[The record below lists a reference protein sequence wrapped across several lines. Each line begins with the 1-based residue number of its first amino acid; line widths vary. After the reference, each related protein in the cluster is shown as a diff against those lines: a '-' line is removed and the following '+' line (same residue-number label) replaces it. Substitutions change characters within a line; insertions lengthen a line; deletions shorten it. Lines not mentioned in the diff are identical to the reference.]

1 MSNKHLNKYCRSI
14 RSWLPCS
21 GKLKKQILEEI
32 RSNVSA
38 YLEEAPSADYNALVQ
53 RFGSPQQIAA
63 TYVDELSTNELL
75 HDLRIRKRIVNIVFT
90 CAALILTIWV
100 GIVTIAMIDNQNSDN
115 SYYEIEIIDEEMEI
129 SQ

>member
-32 RSNVSA
+32 RSNISA

-90 CAALILTIWV
+90 CAAIFLTIWFSFT
-100 GIVTIAMIDNQNSDN
+100 TIALIDNQNSAHG
-115 SYYEIEIIDEEMEI
+115 YYDVEIIDE
-129 SQ
+129 

>member
-63 TYVDELSTNELL
+63 TYVDEISTAELL
-75 HDLRIRKRIVNIVFT
+75 HSLRIRKRI
-90 CAALILTIWV
+90 LTITAATLAAAFFVWTTFV
-100 GIVTIAMIDNQNSDN
+100 AVTISDEIKSEN
-115 SYYEIEIIDEEMEI
+115 GYITFEIEDITPEE
-129 SQ
+129 

>member
-38 YLEEAPSADYNALVQ
+38 YLEEAPSTDYNALVQ
-53 RFGSPQQIAA
+53 RFGSPRQIAA